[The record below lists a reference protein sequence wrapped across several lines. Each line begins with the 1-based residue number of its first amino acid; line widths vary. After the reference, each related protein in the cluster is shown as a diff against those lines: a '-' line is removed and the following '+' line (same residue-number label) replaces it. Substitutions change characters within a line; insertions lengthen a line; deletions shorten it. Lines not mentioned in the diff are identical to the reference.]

1 MYKLVAISQYGR
13 EVIDEDLTKEEARTY
28 ANEYRMAYGPS
39 CTIKIVRKRKKK
51 VNKLQPPTVY

>member
-28 ANEYRMAYGPS
+28 ANEYRMAYGPDF
-39 CTIKIVRKRKKK
+39 TIKMVRQRK
-51 VNKLQPPTVY
+51 